1 MKQSKKPPKVDF
13 RKGRKALKKV
23 GTLKEAT
30 QKVEI
35 LEKLCR
41 TMHIKYVVT
50 LEDQLQEDKAHLL
63 LKERTIKTLEQDI
76 RQKNQRLKLIEKFQI
91 TNVKKINKDW
101 EKRASEHEALV
112 SILRSKIE
120 RLESGELSQAY
131 KEAYEDCLKKNDEFV
146 VQNTKLIKERDEV
159 TRAYNGLHMMGK
171 FAEEEGINIKEYSKK
186 LPENN
191 MEFEQHHKVLESGQ
205 VRHSYKFT
213 MPKKEKKKN

>member
-1 MKQSKKPPKVDF
+1 MKQSKKPPRVDF
-13 RKGRKALKKV
+13 RKGRKALKKI

-41 TMHIKYVVT
+41 TMHIKYVIT
-50 LEDQLQEDKAHLL
+50 LEDQLQDDKAHLL

-101 EKRASEHEALV
+101 EKRASEHKALV
-112 SILRSKIE
+112 FILREKIE
-120 RLESGELSQAY
+120 RLESGELTQQY
-131 KEAYEDCLKKNDEFV
+131 KEAYEDCLKKNDEFAI
-146 VQNTKLIKERDEV
+146 QNLQLIKERDEV
-159 TRAYNGLHMMGK
+159 TRAYNSLHTMGK
-171 FAEEEGINIKEYSKK
+171 FCEEEGINIKEYSKK

-191 MEFEQHHKVLESGQ
+191 LDFEQTHKVLESGQ
-205 VRHSYKFT
+205 VRSSYRFT
-213 MPKKEKKKN
+213 IPKKEKKKN